1 MLPNIRRTLGMTAR
15 AAWRALHALF
25 KNWHTRRRTLRAL
38 ADLNDR
44 ELRDIG
50 LTRYGND
57 SYCPLSGVDDTKLGC
72 VSKAPQDNVSNALK

>member
-25 KNWHTRRRTLRAL
+25 KNWRTRRRMLRAL

-50 LTRYGND
+50 LTRDGND
-57 SYCPLSGVDDTKLGC
+57 SYRPLSGVDDTKLGC
-72 VSKAPQDNVSNALK
+72 VSQAPQDDVSNALK